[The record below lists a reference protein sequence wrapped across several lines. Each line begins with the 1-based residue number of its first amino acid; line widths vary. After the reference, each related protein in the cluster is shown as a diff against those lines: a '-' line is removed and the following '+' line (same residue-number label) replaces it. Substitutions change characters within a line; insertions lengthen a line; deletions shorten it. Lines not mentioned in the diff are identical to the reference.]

1 MAQRVGADCVIE
13 YKVDWGKKW
22 KEGRYTWE
30 PVTNLNHCPDKIEAF
45 LRSGAAAGNKGRGKQ
60 RKGSVVADE
69 EGAGED

>member
-1 MAQRVGADCVIE
+1 MIE

-45 LRSGAAAGNKGRGKQ
+45 LRGGAAAGNKGRGKNA
-60 RKGSVVADE
+60 RVRWLRTKRARGKIKT
-69 EGAGED
+69 

>member
-1 MAQRVGADCVIE
+1 MIE

-45 LRSGAAAGNKGRGKQ
+45 LRSGAAAGNKGRGKK